1 MAGNLFGRLRRM
13 LGGRSDRGE
22 YWVSVVALIVL
33 NVVLNL
39 TLRDPVLTSLISLP
53 IWVVVASR
61 RLHDF
66 GQTGWWSLV
75 PFGIG
80 LLLGFLGGVGVHIPA
95 AVVSL
100 IHTGVAL
107 STGAIIG
114 FRPGTPGANRF
125 GEPVADP
132 A

>member
-1 MAGNLFGRLRRM
+1 MTDNSFGRLGRI

-22 YWVSVVALIVL
+22 YWVSVVALFVL

-39 TLRDPVLTSLISLP
+39 TLRDPVTTSLISLP

-66 GQTGWWSLV
+66 GRTGWWSLV

-80 LLLGFLGGVGVHIPA
+80 LLLGFAVGVGAPIPA
-95 AVVSL
+95 VLVSL
-100 IHTGVAL
+100 IHIGVTFSA
-107 STGAIIG
+107 GMIIG
-114 FRPGTPGANRF
+114 FKPGTPGANRF
-125 GEPVADP
+125 GEPVEDP